1 MQISRRGA
9 LLGATAAAAVTGL
22 TVAPLAMKAAGVK
35 AALAGDPV
43 LPAYEAFEAV
53 RREYIVADNHIDAIR
68 KAVDAEMP
76 PEPHFGRVWL
86 DLSDAERDEGAAWRQ
101 IHANRVEAILGGDQD
116 EIIEACYVPMR
127 AAYNVLIGIEATT
140 LAGLLCQIR
149 AWAFM
154 YESPRDSEVSKI
166 DPKDWGDLDPELVL
180 PRVYHDIE
188 RLAGE
193 APS

>member
-1 MQISRRGA
+1 MTVISRRDA
-9 LLGATAAAAVTGL
+9 LLGATAAVAV
-22 TVAPLAMKAAGVK
+22 AGVPTAVAAR

-43 LPAYEAFEAV
+43 LPAFEAFEV
-53 RREYIVADNHIDAIR
+53 KRRDFL
-68 KAVDAEMP
+68 AVDKRVDAVCAAVEAEMP
-76 PEPHFGRVWL
+76 PRPSAGRCFKE
-86 DLSDAERDEGAAWRQ
+86 LSYAEVCEEHAWAAA
-101 IHANRVEAILGGDQD
+101 HDKRVTAIVGGDQD
-116 EIIEACYVPMR
+116 QITESYRVPMR
-127 AAYNVLIGIEATT
+127 AAYVDLMGIEATT

-180 PRVYHDIE
+180 PRVYHDLE